1 MNNKNKN
8 SIDQLFSEKL
18 QNHSVKPRDLVW
30 ENLDK
35 QLGKKKGGASRKY
48 WALGALLLLSILGT
62 GGVFFGNFSE
72 QENQVKEQKTQIPIL
87 LEVQKTE
94 TNESSTKSAKLKN
107 NTQVVIVHK
116 KEENKIEKNTSAIQT
131 TTIHTT
137 KKKAINLSTK
147 KENKTIKKQAVATP
161 QTPVKKEEVVT
172 DETSEIQ
179 NSEELEEAS
188 EEEIQKIAK
197 NDESEAENALE
208 TNTEKQETKKAG
220 VRVTIRLGTQAGGRD
235 EEREEI
241 EAEVHDAVDAE
252 EVEHDQQDCADD
264 FGRRT
269 AVCCVVREEVQRA
282 VILK

>member
-241 EAEVHDAVDAE
+241 EAEEQANKKSRLLGKV
-252 EVEHDQQDCADD
+252 
-264 FGRRT
+264 
-269 AVCCVVREEVQRA
+269 
-282 VILK
+282 LKGAWNLKKEKKLGKKNK